1 MVKAALLKFI
11 DEVVGAWV
19 CWAMTSPQ
27 RTEEDPAFDATPGR
41 ILVIRP
47 GGIGDAVMAL
57 PMLTRLHERYPDRA
71 IDILCE
77 SRNAGLL
84 RLAFPAW
91 TLLTY
96 DSHPW
101 RTLSALRRGG
111 DAAVLDTEQFHSF
124 SGVFTAWTRAP
135 IRIGFKINVRRNAL
149 YTHLVNYDLAGREDL
164 QFAALLSALTGEDE
178 SSRLP
183 SKDGILRHAAADTP
197 LPEPLAAVQRPVLI
211 HVEGRV
217 REKMLPDAT
226 LVELCDALGDM
237 KDVTPLLVGGHGD
250 RQRAERIQR
259 QCRAASQNWCGKLSL
274 AEMMT
279 LCRRSTAF
287 LGGDSGIAHVANAVG
302 APCILWFGPTDPKK
316 WGPAGSRSRAITRA
330 TPCGPCAIFGYNKP
344 CRLYR
349 CLAIPP
355 DAILA
360 ALRSL

>member
-101 RTLSALRRGG
+101 RTLSALRRGRY
-111 DAAVLDTEQFHSF
+111 AAVLDTEQFHSF

-226 LVELCDALGDM
+226 LISLCDALGDM
-237 KDVTPLLVGGHGD
+237 KGITPLLVGGAAD
-250 RQRAERIQR
+250 KARAELAGKAGEYHFNCPLDRTLFAFKGVTGEEFLLHVRRGLSDEALALWLDEHGLDKTPEEIQ
-259 QCRAASQNWCGKLSL
+259 AWS
-274 AEMMT
+274 
-279 LCRRSTAF
+279 
-287 LGGDSGIAHVANAVG
+287 DSME
-302 APCILWFGPTDPKK
+302 
-316 WGPAGSRSRAITRA
+316 
-330 TPCGPCAIFGYNKP
+330 
-344 CRLYR
+344 
-349 CLAIPP
+349 
-355 DAILA
+355 
-360 ALRSL
+360 